1 MRFPR
6 WVQLA
11 LAATF
16 VVALVAGCSD
26 DGGDVRSGSAS
37 GSASASGVASTDLK
51 FTADEADTQAK
62 YDLKD
67 YEFEGPETVKG
78 PKVFFEAFNKAEQ
91 NHELVVKNETGKV
104 MGEIEG
110 VKPDGNGKMALE
122 LEPGTY
128 ELVCE
133 LKAKDGKTHEQHGM
147 KTELVVEDA
156 Q

>member
-6 WVQLA
+6 WAQLA
-11 LAATF
+11 LAAAL
-16 VVALVAGCSD
+16 VAVALAGCSD
-26 DGGDVRSGSAS
+26 DGGDTRSGSAS
-37 GSASASGVASTDLK
+37 GSASASGVGSTDLA
-51 FTADEADTQAK
+51 FTADEADTHAK

-67 YEFEGPETVKG
+67 YEFQGPETVKG

-91 NHELVVKNETGKV
+91 DHELVVKNATGKV

-110 VKPDGNGKMALE
+110 IAPGKSGKMALE
-122 LEPGTY
+122 LPAGDY

-133 LKAKDGKTHEQHGM
+133 LKADDGKTHEQHGM
-147 KTELVVEDA
+147 KADLVVEDA